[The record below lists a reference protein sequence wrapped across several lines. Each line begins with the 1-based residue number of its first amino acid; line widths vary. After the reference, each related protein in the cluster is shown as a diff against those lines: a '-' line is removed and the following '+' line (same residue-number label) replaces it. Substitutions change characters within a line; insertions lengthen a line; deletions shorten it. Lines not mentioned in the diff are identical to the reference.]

1 MLVRDS
7 DSPSRRYFPDEFPM
21 SGKNMGV
28 IWDMYLAEQ
37 ADAANPYA
45 VPMLAD
51 SLEGLPPAHVVVAQY
66 DVLHDEGV
74 AYAERLRA
82 AGVPVELREHEGM
95 LHGFMAMAG
104 VIDAGFPALE
114 QIGRAVGAALR
125 RVPAFD

>member
-1 MLVRDS
+1 
-7 DSPSRRYFPDEFPM
+7 M

-28 IWDMYLAEQ
+28 IWDMYQAEQ

-51 SLEGLPPAHVVVAQY
+51 SLEGLARARRGRAIRRAH
-66 DVLHDEGV
+66 DKGV

-82 AGVPVELREHEGM
+82 AGVVELRERGM

-125 RVPAFD
+125 RIPAFD